1 MNFEAQI
8 KLGWIQ
14 IIPWAVS
21 MAQLLKVQSCDN
33 KVCGC
38 REFEYRWIIVD
49 LVQLGGQA
57 KYSVVWCKTRIWN
70 GWQFVFTLNK
80 TSWDFEKYLLILQ
93 AVS

>member
-33 KVCGC
+33 KAGSSNTA
-38 REFEYRWIIVD
+38 E
-49 LVQLGGQA
+49 
-57 KYSVVWCKTRIWN
+57 
-70 GWQFVFTLNK
+70 
-80 TSWDFEKYLLILQ
+80 
-93 AVS
+93 